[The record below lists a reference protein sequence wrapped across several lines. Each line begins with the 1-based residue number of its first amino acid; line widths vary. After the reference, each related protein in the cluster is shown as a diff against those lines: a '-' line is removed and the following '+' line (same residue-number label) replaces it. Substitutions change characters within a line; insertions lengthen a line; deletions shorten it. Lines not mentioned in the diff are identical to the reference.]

1 MVDLSWRIGSLSVVV
16 KTFCSHASGY
26 SSQDAN
32 GYKKDNIVLQN
43 MINR

>member
-26 SSQDAN
+26 SSQDAEW
-32 GYKKDNIVLQN
+32 LQK
-43 MINR
+43 R